1 MVSKIVNAL
10 MICLALLMTLLLLET
25 LVRVIGELD
34 DNGQFTFMEYVA
46 EPIGLPIPLPQM
58 RGEIEHYLKQRDE
71 SIVIY
76 DARLGWTYRPNA
88 VQQHRGPFTVNS
100 AGLRARREYSKAPPP
115 DTLRIA
121 LFGDSFT
128 AGNAI
133 SDDAAWGHQLEMELN
148 QAGIRAE
155 VLNFGVVSYG
165 MDQAFLRWQY
175 QGRDYSPDIVI
186 FGFQSLSIN
195 RNTNIFTR
203 LRYPYPG
210 NHETK
215 PRYILE
221 NQNLKLINSPAIP
234 VEQLPGV
241 YESFAYHPLAR
252 HEAHYT
258 GRYTVGQWWQSSRLA
273 WFLFDALKQE
283 AARESWESAGPD
295 SERGRVGQAIIDAF
309 AADVLAREAA
319 FFVLH
324 LPRRQDLA
332 QYHIHQEPYY
342 YQHLVDYLSDTYHY
356 IASEEY
362 IDPAYID
369 DNAYFP
375 DNFHY
380 GPEISGIIA
389 QTVAAE
395 IQTCIETAAC
405 DLPRFEDQTVLMQP

>member
-10 MICLALLMTLLLLET
+10 TICLALLMTLLLLET

-34 DNGQFTFMEYVA
+34 DNGRFTFMEYVA
-46 EPIGLPIPLPQM
+46 EPIDLPIPLPQL
-58 RGEIEHYLKQRDE
+58 RGEIEHYLKQQDE

-133 SDDAAWGHQLEMELN
+133 SDDDAWGHQLEMELN

-195 RNTNIFTR
+195 RNANIFTR

-234 VEQLPGV
+234 VEQLPRGV
-241 YESFAYHPLAR
+241 
-252 HEAHYT
+252 
-258 GRYTVGQWWQSSRLA
+258 
-273 WFLFDALKQE
+273 
-283 AARESWESAGPD
+283 
-295 SERGRVGQAIIDAF
+295 
-309 AADVLAREAA
+309 
-319 FFVLH
+319 
-324 LPRRQDLA
+324 
-332 QYHIHQEPYY
+332 
-342 YQHLVDYLSDTYHY
+342 
-356 IASEEY
+356 
-362 IDPAYID
+362 
-369 DNAYFP
+369 
-375 DNFHY
+375 
-380 GPEISGIIA
+380 
-389 QTVAAE
+389 
-395 IQTCIETAAC
+395 
-405 DLPRFEDQTVLMQP
+405 

>member
-1 MVSKIVNAL
+1 MVNKIITNTL
-10 MICLALLMTLLLLET
+10 MVGAALLLTLVLLESA
-25 LVRVIGELD
+25 VRLTGQID
-34 DNGQFTFMEYVA
+34 DSGRFTFMEYA
-46 EPIGLPIPLPQM
+46 LEPYALPADQL
-58 RGEIEHYLKQRDE
+58 RGEIEDDLKQQDE
-71 SIVIY
+71 SIIIY

-88 VQQHRGPFTVNS
+88 IQQRRGPFTVNS
-100 AGLRARREYSKAPPP
+100 AGMRARREYSKAPPP

-128 AGNAI
+128 AGEAV
-133 SDDAAWGHQLEMELN
+133 SDDDAWGHQLEMELN
-148 QAGIRAE
+148 QAGIRTE
-155 VLNFGVVSYG
+155 VLNFGVGEYG
-165 MDQAFLRWQY
+165 MDQAFLRWQHL
-175 QGRDYSPDIVI
+175 GRDYSPDIVI

-195 RNTNIFTR
+195 RNVNIFTR
-203 LRYPYPG
+203 LRHPYPG
-210 NHETK
+210 NHKTK

-234 VEQLPGV
+234 IEQLAAV
-241 YESFAYHPLAR
+241 YESFAYHPLAA

-273 WFLFDALKQE
+273 WFLFAALKQE
-283 AARESWESAGPD
+283 DARESWESAGPD
-295 SERGRVGQAIIDAF
+295 SERGMVGQAIIDAF

-324 LPRRQDLA
+324 LPRRQDLGH
-332 QYHIHQEPYY
+332 YHIHQKPYY
-342 YQHLVDYLSDTYHY
+342 YHHLADYLSDTYHY
-356 IASEEY
+356 IASESY
-362 IDPAYID
+362 IDPSYLD
-369 DNAYFP
+369 DDYFP

-405 DLPRFEDQTVLMQP
+405 DLPRFEDRDALMQR

>member
-1 MVSKIVNAL
+1 MLSKIVNAL
-10 MICLALLMTLLLLET
+10 MVCLALLMTLFLLEAV
-25 LVRVIGELD
+25 VRMIGEVD
-34 DNGQFTFMEYVA
+34 GNGQFTFMGRVA
-46 EPIGLPIPLPQM
+46 RSVELPVPLPQL
-58 RGEIEHYLKQRDE
+58 RDEIEHYLKQQDE
-71 SIVIY
+71 IIIIH
-76 DARLGWTYRPNA
+76 DAMIGWTYRPNA
-88 VQQHRGPFTVNS
+88 VQQRRGPFTINS
-100 AGLRARREYSKAPPP
+100 AGLRAQREYSKTPPP

-128 AGNAI
+128 AGEAV
-133 SDDAAWGHQLEMELN
+133 SDDDAWGHQLELKLN
-148 QAGIRAE
+148 QAGIRTE
-155 VLNFGVVSYG
+155 VLNFGVGSYA
-165 MDQAFLRWQY
+165 MDQIFLRWQ
-175 QGRDYSPDIVI
+175 QLGRDYSPDIVI
-186 FGFQSLSIN
+186 FGFQPENIN
-195 RNTNIFTR
+195 GNVNIFTR

-210 NHETK
+210 ILSK

-221 NQNLKLINSPAIP
+221 NQNLKLINSPPIP
-234 VEQLPGV
+234 VEQLPAV

-258 GRYTVGQWWQSSRLA
+258 GRDIAGQWWQSSRLA
-273 WFLFDALKQE
+273 WFLHTVLNNENAE
-283 AARESWESAGPD
+283 VETWTNVGPA
-295 SERGRVGQAIIDAF
+295 SERYQMGKAIVDAF

-324 LPRRQDLA
+324 LPRRQELG
-332 QYHIHQEPYY
+332 QYNAEKPYY
-342 YQHLVDYLSDTYHY
+342 FQHLADYLSDTYHY

-362 IDPAYID
+362 IDPAYVD